1 MHASSPLHSFPPACR
16 PLSSCRRIKMIIVM
30 AMKTTASLSLLLGIV
45 IATCGKTAMAFGPSS
60 LSPDHV
66 HLSLQSLSLAAQFQ
80 QFADVTSNSS
90 PVILAAATTATADII
105 TTASL
110 PNVLNMAVSVYR
122 QQLLVDP
129 LKTKVLTGITLA
141 ILGDAL
147 AQSQQSKTNREPY
160 NIKRALS
167 FAAFDGCYRAVQ
179 QLTYPPMIKL
189 CCGKF
194 TIALLVAVMGTTTTS
209 AISSNQEQLIHI
221 LASIEQTL
229 VSQLVIIPTVYYPV
243 FYAVTGAVQGL
254 TMNESIQRAK
264 DTFVPLMKRNL
275 LFWIPVQFGT
285 FAFIEE
291 NLQIPILIACGLI
304 WTIILSITAGS
315 TVAKASVVR
324 TGEGNGLAEGVV
336 MEAMSSVTESNMV
349 ATPVPECGTLETP
362 KASSAQNYDI
372 GQQLSQLGTSAA
384 VAMRKLRGGS
394 VDAYATP
401 SGAVLG
407 STLGH
412 RGRKFAIDLRSRRN
426 SLTVRNSV
434 ADTTEEQHPL
444 TMQKGSPSVS
454 KQYLS
459 KTTKPIVLSAVLIL
473 LVFIS
478 GDFRRHITTISVSL
492 LESYKGS
499 MIRSPLRTKVVT
511 GATLAVLGDAMA
523 QIRDFKQ
530 KSYNPRRAASFAA
543 FDGCYRF
550 FQHLAFPFI
559 ISICQGRVLACFL
572 SALLPSVSSVGGNLR
587 LGLAALERTLL
598 YQLLVIPLLYYPI
611 FFTFTGYLQ
620 GLTPSEILS
629 RAKTSFL
636 PCWKRNLAF
645 WIPCQMVM
653 FSVIDEKWQIPF
665 ACLLGMIW
673 STILSVTAG
682 NANKESS

>member
-1 MHASSPLHSFPPACR
+1 
-16 PLSSCRRIKMIIVM
+16 
-30 AMKTTASLSLLLGIV
+30 
-45 IATCGKTAMAFGPSS
+45 MAFGPSS

-66 HLSLQSLSLAAQFQ
+66 NLSLQSLSLAAQFQ
-80 QFADVTSNSS
+80 FAGVTSSS
-90 PVILAAATTATADII
+90 PVILAATTATADIA
-105 TTASL
+105 TASL
-110 PNVLNMAVSVYR
+110 PTVLNMALSVYR
-122 QQLLVDP
+122 QQLLVEP
-129 LKTKVLTGITLA
+129 LKTKVLTGIALA

-147 AQSQQSKTNREPY
+147 AQSQQSKKNHEPY
-160 NIKRALS
+160 NIKRAMS

-179 QLTYPPMIKL
+179 QLTYPPMMKL

-209 AISSNQEQLIHI
+209 SSISSNQEQLIHI

-254 TMNESIQRAK
+254 TVNESIQRAK

-324 TGEGNGLAEGVV
+324 TGGGNSLPEGVV
-336 MEAMSSVTESNMV
+336 IEAMSSADESNMV
-349 ATPVPECGTLETP
+349 VTPVPECGTVETP

-401 SGAVLG
+401 SGIVL
-407 STLGH
+407 SSSLGH

-434 ADTTEEQHPL
+434 TDTTKEQRPL
-444 TMQKGSPSVS
+444 AMQKGSPSVS
-454 KQYLS
+454 KQYSS
-459 KTTKPIVLSAVLIL
+459 KTTKRVALSAVLIL
-473 LVFIS
+473 LVSIS

-523 QIRDFKQ
+523 QIRQ

-550 FQHLAFPFI
+550 FQHSAFPFI
-559 ISICQGRVLACFL
+559 MSICQGRVLGSIL
-572 SALLPSVSSVGGNLR
+572 LALLPSVSSLGGNLR

-665 ACLLGMIW
+665 ACLLGVIW
-673 STILSVTAG
+673 STILSITAG
-682 NANKESS
+682 NATKESS

>member
-1 MHASSPLHSFPPACR
+1 
-16 PLSSCRRIKMIIVM
+16 MIIYM
-30 AMKTTASLSLLLGIV
+30 AMKTSLLLVGIV

-80 QFADVTSNSS
+80 QFAGVTSNSS
-90 PVILAAATTATADII
+90 PVILAASTTATAGII

-110 PNVLNMAVSVYR
+110 PNVLNMALSVYR

-129 LKTKVLTGITLA
+129 LKTKVLTGIALA

-147 AQSQQSKTNREPY
+147 AQSQQSKTNHEPY

-336 MEAMSSVTESNMV
+336 MEAMSSVDESNLV
-349 ATPVPECGTLETP
+349 ATPVPECRTLETP

-384 VAMRKLRGGS
+384 VAAMRKLRGGS

-401 SGAVLG
+401 SGTVLG

-426 SLTVRNSV
+426 LLTVRNSV
-434 ADTTEEQHPL
+434 ADSTEEQRPL

-454 KQYLS
+454 KQYSS

-478 GDFRRHITTISVSL
+478 GDFRRHISTISVSL

-550 FQHLAFPFI
+550 FQHMAFPFI
-559 ISICQGRVLACFL
+559 ISICQGRVLGSFL
-572 SALLPSVSSVGGNLR
+572 SALLPSVSSIGGNLR

-653 FSVIDEKWQIPF
+653 FSVIDEKWQILF

>member
-1 MHASSPLHSFPPACR
+1 
-16 PLSSCRRIKMIIVM
+16 MIIYM
-30 AMKTTASLSLLLGIV
+30 AMKTSLLLVGIV

-80 QFADVTSNSS
+80 QFAGVTSNSS
-90 PVILAAATTATADII
+90 PVILAASTTATAGII

-110 PNVLNMAVSVYR
+110 PNVLNMALSVYR

-129 LKTKVLTGITLA
+129 LKTKVLTGIALA

-147 AQSQQSKTNREPY
+147 AQSQQSKTNHEPY

-209 AISSNQEQLIHI
+209 AISSNQEQLMHI

-336 MEAMSSVTESNMV
+336 MEAMSSVDESNLV
-349 ATPVPECGTLETP
+349 ATPVPECRTLETP

-384 VAMRKLRGGS
+384 VAAMRKLRGGS

-401 SGAVLG
+401 SGTVLG

-426 SLTVRNSV
+426 LLTVRNSV
-434 ADTTEEQHPL
+434 ADSTEEQRPL

-454 KQYLS
+454 KQYSS

-478 GDFRRHITTISVSL
+478 GDFRRHISTISVSL

-550 FQHLAFPFI
+550 FQHMAFPFI
-559 ISICQGRVLACFL
+559 ISICQGRVLGSFL
-572 SALLPSVSSVGGNLR
+572 SALLPSVSSIGGNLR